1 MHDGKLAA
9 ANLQLWLAGR
19 PDIAP
24 RADALMGRDFLWSG
38 DQLIEEV
45 PVYADGTPVEEQ
57 RVRWLYEPGSLTPS
71 ARFEKGKLHYI
82 ISDHQGT
89 PREMLDEQGVLV
101 WAQRLKTWGQA
112 EKSQVI
118 PSNHPDYHVDCH
130 FRFMGQFE
138 DTESGLCYN
147 RFRYYSNETGQY
159 ISPDPIGLLGG
170 FNPYS
175 YVHNPIGR
183 VDPLGLNSELIA
195 TQEQINAILR
205 EHLPEIRKIDPNAE
219 IGYRGS
225 AASGISKAH
234 DPSIARP
241 VNLKSFDVDAFIKSD
256 YLAYNPVFD
265 NRRRD
270 AYKIEGMKQIEASI
284 DKKLRAAI
292 PGLRDEPFGFRIFK
306 SHELDELSRKGDVQQ
321 IVTCK

>member
-1 MHDGKLAA
+1 
-9 ANLQLWLAGR
+9 
-19 PDIAP
+19 
-24 RADALMGRDFLWSG
+24 
-38 DQLIEEV
+38 
-45 PVYADGTPVEEQ
+45 
-57 RVRWLYEPGSLTPS
+57 
-71 ARFEKGKLHYI
+71 
-82 ISDHQGT
+82 
-89 PREMLDEQGVLV
+89 
-101 WAQRLKTWGQA
+101 
-112 EKSQVI
+112 
-118 PSNHPDYHVDCH
+118 PDYHVQCN
-130 FRFMGQFE
+130 FRFMGQYE
-138 DTESGLCYN
+138 DEESGLYSN
-147 RFRYYSNETGQY
+147 RFRYYSPETGQY
-159 ISPDPIGLLGG
+159 ISPDPIGLAGG

-175 YVHNPIGR
+175 YVHNPVGR

-195 TQEQINAILR
+195 TQEKINAILR

-225 AASGISKAH
+225 VASGISKAH

-284 DKKLRAAI
+284 DKKLRAAL

-306 SHELDELSRKGDVQQ
+306 SHELDELARKGDVQQ
-321 IVTCK
+321 IVKCK